1 MTLGRGLI
9 RVGLVGY
16 GFVGRTFHA
25 PLIGA
30 VEGLSLDAVA
40 SSDAGKVRADLP
52 RVTIYPRPEELLKD
66 HKVDLVVIATPNET
80 HAPLTLAALRAGKH
94 VMLDKPFALDLRE
107 ARELVAEASRA
118 QRLLCVF
125 HNRRWDSDFL
135 TVQAAI
141 KAGTIGRVTHFE
153 STIDRFRP
161 QVRDRW
167 RERAMR
173 GGGVWFDLGPHLVD
187 QALQLFGL
195 PDRVLAS
202 LACQR
207 DSSLIDDWA
216 HVILFYG
223 EQRVILHTGML
234 AAGRSPRF
242 VVHGTSGSLV
252 KQAADQQELQLI
264 AGMRP
269 GDAGWGEDPDP
280 IIIHGGDGALR
291 QLPAVAGDQQRIYAG
306 LVAALNGEGDNPVF
320 PIEALAV
327 TGVIEAAII
336 SARDGVTV
344 GLRLTEEECQ
354 QWHRK
359 HCRDM
364 TELAGLAE

>member
-1 MTLGRGLI
+1 MAQGRGRI

-52 RVTIYPRPEELLKD
+52 NVTICARPEELFEDRKI
-66 HKVDLVVIATPNET
+66 DLVVIATPNET

-94 VMLDKPFALDLRE
+94 VMIDKPFVLDLRE
-107 ARELVAEASRA
+107 ARELVAEAARA

-141 KAGTIGRVTHFE
+141 EAGTIGRVTHFE

-167 RERAMR
+167 RERAIR
-173 GGGVWFDLGPHLVD
+173 GSGVWFDLGPHLVD

-207 DSSLIDDWA
+207 DGSLVDDWA

-223 EQRVILHTGML
+223 EQRVILHIGML

-242 VVHGTSGSLV
+242 IVHGTSGSLV
-252 KQAADQQELQLI
+252 KQAADQQEQQLI

-280 IIIHGGDGALR
+280 IVIHGSDGALR
-291 QLPAVAGDQQRIYAG
+291 WLPALAGDQRRIYAG
-306 LVAALNGEGDNPVF
+306 MVAALKGEGDNPVS

-336 SARDGVTV
+336 SARDGVTAEV
-344 GLRLTEEECQ
+344 ALTDEERQ

-359 HCRDM
+359 HCRCM
-364 TELAGLAE
+364 REPARLTE